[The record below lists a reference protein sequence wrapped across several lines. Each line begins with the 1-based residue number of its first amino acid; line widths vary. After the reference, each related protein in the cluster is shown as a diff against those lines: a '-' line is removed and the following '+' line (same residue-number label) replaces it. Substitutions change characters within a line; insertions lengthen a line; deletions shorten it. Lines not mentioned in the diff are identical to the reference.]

1 MKTITIDISDRNSVD
16 KAIAELKSV
25 KSEWIRKAN
34 LCCETIAA
42 MLADKIEEN
51 LSQVP
56 FSDDLIDVG
65 SHQATPGIPIYG
77 VEARGNTVFVE
88 DKEIAFIEFGA
99 GVYYNGDGVENP
111 LSSQVSFSTAIGSF
125 GNGNGNKPYWFVAHN
140 LISRGTPAYAP
151 IYKAIMEITP
161 QVPTIVRQ
169 VFV

>member
-25 KSEWIRKAN
+25 KSEWNRKAN

-51 LSQVP
+51 LSQIP

-99 GVYYNGDGVENP
+99 GAYYNGDGVENP
-111 LSSQVSFSTAIGSF
+111 LSSRVSFSTAIGSF